1 MKVMD
6 DTTGRP
12 QLVKIKNMQAGE
24 CFEVVDGSEDT
35 IPWCGFWMR
44 TKDDCGDGT
53 EFLCV
58 YLETGDLSYIKAD
71 DAFEMVDAEVHIL
84 RRNVP

>member
-1 MKVMD
+1 MD

-12 QLVKIKNMQAGE
+12 QLVKIKDMQAGD
-24 CFEVVDGSEDT
+24 CFEVIDAGEGD

-44 TKDDCGDGT
+44 TGDDCGDGM

-58 YLETGDLSYIKAD
+58 YLETGDVFYIKAD
-71 DAFEMVDAEVHIL
+71 RSFEMVDAEVSIL